1 MDCQIDSNEALN
13 MSSHDHGNCELCD
26 QLEDDLRILQ
36 GSHDELV
43 VMVEAMEKENKQMAE
58 DLGLGV
64 SADTLKRAEEIRII
78 RGPCTSC
85 GAPSE
90 IPCSCDY

>member
-1 MDCQIDSNEALN
+1 
-13 MSSHDHGNCELCD
+13 
-26 QLEDDLRILQ
+26 
-36 GSHDELV
+36 
-43 VMVEAMEKENKQMAE
+43 MVEAMEKENKQMAE